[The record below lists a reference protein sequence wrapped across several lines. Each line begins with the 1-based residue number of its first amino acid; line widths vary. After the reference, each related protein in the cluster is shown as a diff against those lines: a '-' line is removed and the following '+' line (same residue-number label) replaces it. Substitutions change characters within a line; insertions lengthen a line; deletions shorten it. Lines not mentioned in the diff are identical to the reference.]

1 MKAAAHDAT
10 SGLLRAVQ
18 ASFAMP
24 VALEEVRSRAW
35 ASATF
40 VGARHELSLR
50 LEGSK
55 ADEAAKDFVAGLAA
69 AEFPLKGH
77 IVADMHV
84 TAEERGTAPG
94 GEPYVR
100 LRIEA
105 LTVEDC

>member
-1 MKAAAHDAT
+1 MRSAGHDAT
-10 SGLLRAVQ
+10 SGLLRAVR

-40 VGARHELSLR
+40 MGARHELSLR
-50 LEGSK
+50 VEGEQ
-55 ADEAAKDFVAGLAA
+55 AEEAASSFVAGLGT

-77 IVADMHV
+77 IVADMHL
-84 TAEERGTAPG
+84 ASQERGTACG
-94 GEPYVR
+94 GEPFVR